1 MVLLVSLCK
10 CVNILSDFR
19 WRREKIC
26 THFQRTE
33 AQETRGSLRE
43 EVRPQG
49 GTCTL
54 QRPKAA
60 SALLSEAHQCHF
72 VPTRLKRNA
81 ATLIFTLLKLTLSL
95 DIFFIEELHFETCGI
110 CYTEGG
116 LPSLLHLFFF
126 LPYDL
131 SVRIQLYRS
140 PAD

>member
-1 MVLLVSLCK
+1 MDQSVVLVVSLCK
-10 CVNILSDFR
+10 CVNILPHFR

-54 QRPKAA
+54 QRPKTA
-60 SALLSEAHQCHF
+60 SDSLLSEAHQCHF

-81 ATLIFTLLKLTLSL
+81 ATLMFILLKLTLSL
-95 DIFFIEELHFETCGI
+95 EIFFIEELHFETCGI

-116 LPSLLHLFFF
+116 LTSLLHLFIYLFF
-126 LPYDL
+126 A
-131 SVRIQLYRS
+131 V
-140 PAD
+140 